1 MGERWG
7 WRGRGEERRRGRG
20 AEQQNLRPG
29 APHAPRGAP
38 RAARQGREATARGGA
53 PPDGLQTEQVVARP
67 PRDGGASP
75 GGAQREARDRFR
87 RMFYALLDNAS
98 GRFGRIRGRIVRHLA
113 APIGRFS
120 PACLGVKAGPPASG
134 IWGHSMRLDAARANK
149 KLYSILRGWE
159 AEEEQRE
166 GVPIGSVGIPFQPA
180 PNGRLQ
186 LGGARVTKTPLRHF
200 GPGRRTCG
208 AGAPSLALRARACS
222 DGQAHRAIDKDRT
235 GHSNQLLLL

>member
-1 MGERWG
+1 MAAAVARPHGGEMGVEGERG
-7 WRGRGEERRRGRG
+7 GQEEERAGSG
-20 AEQQNLRPG
+20 TAE
-29 APHAPRGAP
+29 
-38 RAARQGREATARGGA
+38 
-53 PPDGLQTEQVVARP
+53 PPTRVARP
-67 PRDGGASP
+67 PREGEHRPTACRRSRWSRDHRGTGEH
-75 GGAQREARDRFR
+75 RLDRFR

-159 AEEEQRE
+159 AEEEQAGKQGKERE

-186 LGGARVTKTPLRHF
+186 LGGARVTKT
-200 GPGRRTCG
+200 
-208 AGAPSLALRARACS
+208 
-222 DGQAHRAIDKDRT
+222 
-235 GHSNQLLLL
+235 

>member
-1 MGERWG
+1 MAAAVARPHGGEMGVEGERG
-7 WRGRGEERRRGRG
+7 GEEERAGSG
-20 AEQQNLRPG
+20 TAEPPTR
-29 APHAPRGAP
+29 
-38 RAARQGREATARGGA
+38 RAARAQGSPARSAPGSRGHRERGSTARRLADGA
-53 PPDGLQTEQVVARP
+53 GS
-67 PRDGGASP
+67 RDHRGTGEH
-75 GGAQREARDRFR
+75 RLDRFR

>member
-1 MGERWG
+1 
-7 WRGRGEERRRGRG
+7 
-20 AEQQNLRPG
+20 
-29 APHAPRGAP
+29 
-38 RAARQGREATARGGA
+38 
-53 PPDGLQTEQVVARP
+53 
-67 PRDGGASP
+67 
-75 GGAQREARDRFR
+75 
-87 RMFYALLDNAS
+87 MFYALLDNAS

-159 AEEEQRE
+159 AEEEQAGKQGKE

-186 LGGARVTKTPLRHF
+186 LGGARVTKTPLRR
-200 GPGRRTCG
+200 GRRASANRPVQTVRQ
-208 AGAPSLALRARACS
+208 ALRRPHTFD
-222 DGQAHRAIDKDRT
+222 DGPVFHHHHHK
-235 GHSNQLLLL
+235 L